1 MTSNIEKGRETARRA
16 ETWAAEIEASGRTG
30 EFVRAGALN
39 RSLVAERLD
48 FSRSAWQ
55 TNPGLKALVARLD
68 ASWGDGKLRAAERV
82 SALITE
88 RRSAGEPLPVRDGA
102 LVLREIAD
110 LAGLPYPE
118 MARKDVRALLASYAE
133 EHEVVMG
140 RLGRVA
146 PEEGTPPPSSPDPTE
161 MVPASR
167 LREAQLRLSKA
178 ERRLAELR
186 AENASLRAQIVR
198 GDEVA
203 ELIAMGARIA
213 PKGRS

>member
-16 ETWAAEIEASGRTG
+16 ENWAAEIEESGRTD

-55 TNPGLKALVARLD
+55 TNPGLKALAARLD
-68 ASWGDGKLRAAERV
+68 ATWGDGKLTPAERV
-82 SALITE
+82 SALIAE
-88 RRSAGEPLPVRDGA
+88 RRSAGDPLPVLEGA

-110 LAGLPYPE
+110 LAGLHYTE
-118 MARKDVRALLASYAE
+118 MARKDVRAVLSSYAE
-133 EHEVVMG
+133 KHGVAMG
-140 RLGRVA
+140 SAGTVA
-146 PEEGTPPPSSPDPTE
+146 LEEDITPSSPDPTE

-186 AENASLRAQIVR
+186 AENAKLRAQLMR

-203 ELIAMGARIA
+203 ELIAMGARVS

>member
-1 MTSNIEKGRETARRA
+1 MTSNIEKGREVARRA
-16 ETWAAEIEASGRTG
+16 ENWAADMEKSGRTD

-39 RSLVAERLD
+39 KSLVAERLH

-55 TNPGLKALVARLD
+55 SNPGLVALAARLD
-68 ASWGDGKLRAAERV
+68 ATWGDRKPKPIERV

-88 RRSAGEPLPVRDGA
+88 CQTNGEPLPAHDGA
-102 LVLREIAD
+102 LDLREIAD
-110 LAGLPYPE
+110 LAGLRYPE
-118 MARKDVRALLASYAE
+118 MARKDVRALLSSYAE
-133 EHEVVMG
+133 EKGLVVG
-140 RLGRVA
+140 RPGRVA
-146 PEEGTPPPSSPDPTE
+146 PEEGAPQSSADPTE

-167 LREAQLRLSKA
+167 LREAQLRLSSA

-186 AENASLRAQIVR
+186 AENAKLRAEIMR

-203 ELIAMGARIA
+203 ELISMGARVA